1 MMTFFK
7 CREREYT
14 LYSAN
19 GNMDV
24 IDFKPAFHD
33 QFIKAIL
40 GPDIC
45 LYEIYFENIT
55 KDLPADPGIEKMVGE
70 ILRHFMQGHGN
81 AVAYYSISRLDG
93 RNPNLFRLYSI
104 WFNNMCRKTD
114 SSLRKIDRKI
124 IENTVVIDHIS
135 CLFQK
140 GLFWEK
146 YMFVSIANCCCRFC
160 LYKCKCHVQTT
171 AHLKQYN

>member
-1 MMTFFK
+1 MKTFFR
-7 CREREYT
+7 CSDREYSV
-14 LYSAN
+14 YSAN

-33 QFIKAIL
+33 RFVKDIL

-55 KDLPADPGIEKMVGE
+55 KEHPSDPGIEKIVRE
-70 ILRHFMQGHGN
+70 ILLHFMQGHGN
-81 AVAYYSISRLDG
+81 AIVYYSINRQDG

-104 WFNNMCRKTD
+104 WFNNMFRKID
-114 SSLRKIDRKI
+114 ASLRKIDRKI

-135 CLFQK
+135 CLFHK
-140 GLFWEK
+140 ELFSAGEMEGLFDYVLNEL
-146 YMFVSIANCCCRFC
+146 YPNC
-160 LYKCKCHVQTT
+160 KIVGS
-171 AHLKQYN
+171 

>member
-1 MMTFFK
+1 MTTCFK
-7 CREREYT
+7 CRDREYT

-33 QFIKAIL
+33 QFIKEVL

-55 KDLPADPGIEKMVGE
+55 KEHPSDPGIEKVVRE
-70 ILRHFMQGHGN
+70 ILLHFMRSHEN
-81 AVAYYSISRLDG
+81 AIVYYSINRHDG

-114 SSLRKIDRKI
+114 GSLRKIDRKI

-135 CLFQK
+135 CLFRK
-140 GLFWEK
+140 KLSRGDNMERLFDYVLNEL
-146 YMFVSIANCCCRFC
+146 YPNC
-160 LYKCKCHVQTT
+160 KIT
-171 AHLKQYN
+171 